1 MKFVNMRE
9 LQKDASGLVNLVE
22 KGQDVIITKRGKP
35 AAVLYPLS
43 EDEVEEYMIQFSPSI
58 KKKIEEGLKDAR
70 AGRVT
75 AISDLLKK
83 GRAGRR
89 ARAKV

>member
-1 MKFVNMRE
+1 MKFVNIRE

-22 KGQDVIITKRGKP
+22 QGQDVVITKRGKP
-35 AAVLYPLS
+35 AAVLYPLT
-43 EDEVEEYMIQFSPSI
+43 EDEIEEYMIQFSPTI

-75 AISDLLKK
+75 AIGDVLK
-83 GRAGRR
+83 GRTRQR
-89 ARAKV
+89 ARAKA